1 MENHNNAL
9 IQEINESLG
18 KSIFH
23 IFPNYSGGIS
33 INGKSYPTS
42 AMELSR
48 PTGKHINRLLLKTF
62 NAISKKGIIRTIG
75 NACAPGL
82 IFPQLVSG
90 KGIEQFDS
98 GSVKCQFIVANI
110 LGYAQYPDAVT
121 IEAEPFMILPI
132 RPNWNTYEDYLA
144 EFSSKYRVRAQKVQ
158 SDSQSI
164 EKRTL
169 HTLPPNEWIAA
180 CGSLLFQSLQKKT
193 VAVGKNL
200 PELLHCYYKAL
211 GPNFKVFGYYLN
223 NQLVGFITCIIDGK
237 HLFAMHLGMNEHLDS
252 NYKLYQRMLSDLV
265 DLAIS
270 EKATILNFGRTGTEI
285 KSTLGA
291 IPVKNSFVIFTRS
304 KWLLFLFKYYVNRL
318 RKKNLYIVRKP
329 FKQNNQ
335 IA

>member
-1 MENHNNAL
+1 MDNANSAV

-23 IFPNYSGGIS
+23 VFPNYSGSIT
-33 INGKSYPTS
+33 INGKLYPTS

-62 NAISKKGIIRTIG
+62 NAISRKGIIRTIG

-98 GSVKCQFIVANI
+98 GNVKCQFVVANI

-121 IEAEPFMILPI
+121 VEAEPFMILPI
-132 RPNWNTYEDYLA
+132 RSTWNSYDDYLA
-144 EFSSKYRVRAQKVQ
+144 DFSSKYRVRAQKVFT
-158 SDSQSI
+158 DSQSI
-164 EKRTL
+164 EKRIL
-169 HTLPPNEWIAA
+169 HTQAPNEWIAA
-180 CGSLLFQSLQKKT
+180 CGSLLHQSLQKKT

-211 GPNFKVFGYYLN
+211 GPNFRVFGYYLDEK
-223 NQLVGFITCIIDGK
+223 LVGFITCIIDGK
-237 HLFAMHLGMNEHLDS
+237 HLFAMHLGMNETLDS

-265 DLAIS
+265 DLAIN
-270 EKATILNFGRTGTEI
+270 EKATIVNFGRTGTEI

-291 IPVKNSFVIFTRS
+291 IPVQNSFVIFTRS
-304 KWLLFLFKYYVNRL
+304 KWLLSIFRYYVSRF
-318 RKKNLYIVRKP
+318 RKKNLYIIRKP
-329 FKQNNQ
+329 FKQISQ
-335 IA
+335 VA